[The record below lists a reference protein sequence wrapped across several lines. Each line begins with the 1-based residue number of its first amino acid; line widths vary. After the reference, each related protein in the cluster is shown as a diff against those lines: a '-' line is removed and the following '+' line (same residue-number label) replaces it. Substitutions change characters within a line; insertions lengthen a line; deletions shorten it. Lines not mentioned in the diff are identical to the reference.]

1 MHNVSN
7 SPQEVN
13 IFKVPQLNSCK
24 DHICN
29 TFMTVTCITD
39 VINVLTS
46 NLKMLLY
53 FKCNPKVRSWVKKS
67 QYFLVDKLTVY

>member
-1 MHNVSN
+1 
-7 SPQEVN
+7 
-13 IFKVPQLNSCK
+13 
-24 DHICN
+24 
-29 TFMTVTCITD
+29 MTVTCITD